1 MFKFTNSPQ
10 RLKFHRIQNFLFVSI
25 NLTLDSIRLWYSHMY
40 SYLTLMGNIIV
51 AKKYIQFQWMQAMIF
66 SMNLVYIYVL
76 LYVLTILTIYPVSIT
91 AVFMIVSSSVQIQD
105 DHVYII
111 DIYLLYL
118 LYLWQPL
125 PRLYRH
131 P

>member
-1 MFKFTNSPQ
+1 
-10 RLKFHRIQNFLFVSI
+10 
-25 NLTLDSIRLWYSHMY
+25 
-40 SYLTLMGNIIV
+40 MGNIIV